1 MAKNSNLEKKCD
13 PAKLKEMSEFLFK
26 DLPFKIQT
34 TKLSERRQV
43 FEDIKLYLQNQKTPE
58 KEKEGVPEGIIRGLC
73 KIATIVLPQYVNNR
87 SRSLLNSL
95 VTELLE
101 LYPGPTCK
109 YLTAAISD
117 YAKQI
122 RNYVPS
128 RQSAEEASF
137 VLLWT
142 TKILRK
148 RNISDD
154 ILKPLIEAQGIMFLH
169 VKSTNMEKSRIK
181 MYKRLE
187 EALIANPEVAEK
199 LLSICIVLE
208 ASPVSL
214 SSGTIY
220 YTYFAGRKQFDKVE
234 KLKAFLIETFVKA
247 VITTKTKPPEHV
259 LQVASE
265 FLKYLSHDEFKKSV
279 LPALQKAILRNP
291 EMIMEAFSFVL
302 GAVSIDLSQYA
313 AEIGKAITGPIHA
326 KDDKIRESSIKAIE
340 TTARQCSDV
349 AAIKSLVNILFGILG
364 GSEGKLTL
372 ALEKISVIQ
381 GIGKLS
387 HHGVSGSSVHDLSVN
402 VANQFIKILTTEV
415 HEGTLIEALNALSNW
430 TARFSDLIPN
440 SLIETFKKGV
450 AMKTATAPV
459 RTAYF
464 ICMEKSFHGNGLVQ
478 GGEVVATLLKGIE
491 RAAAQ
496 PGQVPVVTEGVVSAY
511 LLLKLAATDPKVESQ
526 AGALWPLIADPEK
539 CVFFAEKFLSSA
551 TEEGIHYTSKMV
563 ESLLH
568 QHLTKVTKN
577 HHVLYHTLVV
587 CLTRH
592 SYSVRS
598 KVATS
603 IKRIVSKMDGAE
615 DAKNLLK
622 ALKKFLEQAK
632 IVVGEKEHES
642 TSQPWNEV
650 KGHSLVYALENICS
664 ASFSESE
671 DELLKNLFFIA
682 YHPAIFKQSTNI
694 YGRILKKWLINP
706 EKVVERMYDTFY
718 ADIISAPFPN
728 EWNACVLVNL
738 SEYEPGRT
746 CANVV
751 NLVAE
756 NLSIPELL
764 TVTRDDFFI
773 FKTQEGELY
782 DRSVIE
788 SHKEEATKNI
798 KRESKAYSYKEQME
812 EIQLRRELEEK
823 RRKEG
828 KIKQPEYT
836 PKQKE
841 AMKMQLAKES
851 EIRSRVK
858 KLFDKIESTLSILRC
873 CLLGAPGDLS
883 CHFKR
888 LLPILLKTL
897 KSPIAAPQIME
908 VYSDLRKCV
917 FHRDYDVLGLSV
929 GKLTLRLN
937 EPQCDLDPAWEG
949 ELLQKAT
956 LRVIFLLVESMSDKP
971 YLLFQEAQFFVY
983 NLQFLFAAFK
993 KFISVDQILEGG
1005 IKFIQLMTA
1014 KLSDCEEVKHLA
1026 LGPLMDT
1033 LIWIIE
1039 KQKGRMQQSA
1049 SVAFLDVCSLSV
1061 REQNVEKSIAGE
1073 DEVNVLLSALES
1085 ETVAVRDAGIRGL
1098 VKLLPVLKSNKIS
1111 ESLQSRILRRF
1122 WVAKHD
1128 QEATI
1133 RGTADQ
1139 LWKEAKLSVRKEL
1152 SHWLLNDVT
1161 HPVEPIRSAGAD
1173 AMAAALQISETPL
1186 KDVIEML
1193 LQIYAEKLTM
1203 KPPVLDQ
1210 LGRVVEEAIDFWE
1223 PRSGIAVTLSKLAPL
1238 LDQDDVI
1245 RLANFFVPGGLLDRN
1260 EVVRKNM
1267 LAASVALIDIHG
1279 KDTVSD
1285 LLPVFEKFLD
1295 EAPKSSQFDKVRQSV
1310 VILMG
1315 GLARHL
1321 DKSDKKIK
1329 PIIGKLISAL
1339 KTPSQQVQEAVAN
1352 CLPPLVPA
1360 IKDSAGSIVDKLLT
1374 QLLESD
1380 NYGDRKGA
1388 SYGLAGVVKGLGI
1401 LSLKQLEIMSKL
1413 TEAIQDKKNFKR
1425 REGALMAFEQLC
1437 NMLGRL
1443 FEPYVVHVLPHLLLC
1458 FGDSNQYVREATDET
1473 AKAVMSRLSAHGVK
1487 LVLPSLLAA
1496 LEEDSW
1502 RTKAGSVELLGA
1514 MAYCAPKQLSS
1525 CLPNIVPKLIEVLGD
1540 SHIKVQQAGGQALEV
1555 IGSVIKN
1562 PEIQAI
1568 VPVLL
1573 GALQDPSKKTSSC
1586 LATLLDTKF
1595 VHFIDAPSLALIM
1608 PVVQR
1613 AFQDRS
1619 TETRKMA
1626 AQIIGNMYSLTD
1638 QKDLSPYL
1646 PTIIPGLKASVV
1658 DPVPEV
1664 RTVSARAL
1672 GAMVRGMGEAS
1683 FDDLLPWLMQ
1693 TLTSEAS
1700 PVDRSGA
1707 AQGLAEVVGGLGI
1720 EKLHKLMPEII
1731 ATAERL
1737 DIAPHVKDG
1746 YILLFIYMPAVF
1758 QSEFIPYI
1766 SQIIPPILKA
1776 LADENEFV
1784 RDTALKAGQRIVNM
1798 YADNAIT
1805 LLLPEL
1811 EKGLFNENWRIRY
1824 SSVQLLGDLLFKIS
1838 GVSGKM
1844 TTETAHDDDN
1854 FGTETSQKVI
1864 LETLGSDRRN
1874 RVLSGLYM
1882 GRSDVALMV
1891 RQAALHVWKVVVS
1904 NTPRTLREILPVLFE
1919 LLLGCLA
1926 STSHDKRQVAA
1937 RTLGDLVK
1945 KLGERVLPEIIPI
1958 LEKGLEADRSDQ
1970 RQGVCVGLSEIMGAT
1985 SREMVLTFVDN
1996 LVPTVRK
2003 ALIDPLPEVRSA
2015 AAKTFDSLH
2024 STVGSRA
2031 LDDILPYMLE
2041 QLNDPVLSDF
2051 ALDGLRQVMAVK
2063 SRAVLPYLIPQLTA
2077 PPVNT
2082 RALAVLAS
2090 VAGEALSRHLTRI
2103 LPALLQALSDSFG
2116 KPMENKV
2123 RDHCE
2128 SVVLAVSDGQ
2138 GIRTIMDELLAASRP
2153 GKGALRRSAVVLL
2166 ASFCARTKS
2175 DYSEYINQ
2183 LFRGLI
2189 TLMTEP
2195 DDNLIN
2201 PAWDG
2206 LQAVIQSLD
2215 PPSQVNHVS
2224 DLRQAVRF
2232 ASSDVRAH
2240 EGLMP
2245 GFCLQRGVAPL
2256 LPIYREAILSGS
2268 PEVKEQASNGLT
2280 ELIKL
2285 TSAEGL
2291 KSSVMQITGPLIRIL
2306 GDRYSYTVKTAVLET
2321 LSLLLAK
2328 VGVQLKPFL
2337 PQLQTTFL
2345 KALQDPQRQVRMKA
2359 ATGLS
2364 HLVVIHHR
2372 PDPMFTELHNGIK
2385 SQEDPSV
2392 KETWLQALRGVCTP
2406 AGDKMND
2413 TLRKSVLQTLLSSL
2427 SSPEEGIRTSAAGCI
2442 GALCRWVGTDELHM
2456 VIADNLLDDDPMG
2469 DWTLRHGKSMALFVA
2484 LKEAA
2489 PNVYAEEWKEKIQKL
2504 LLSYLAA
2511 DRIPIV
2517 ISGIRATGY
2526 LFRYHLVESKPMPV
2540 SLIQPFAKSLNK
2552 DNNDIKQLVAQVSN
2566 FLAKSVK
2573 TPLPTELLKPLLPM
2587 LVNGTKEK
2595 NTAVKAHCELALVNV
2610 LHLRV
2615 GDDTHQKCLQVLD
2628 AGAREA
2634 LNEVI
2639 VKTLKKVA
2647 TQPEGKEE
2655 ELDATLLI

>member
-1 MAKNSNLEKKCD
+1 
-13 PAKLKEMSEFLFK
+13 
-26 DLPFKIQT
+26 
-34 TKLSERRQV
+34 
-43 FEDIKLYLQNQKTPE
+43 
-58 KEKEGVPEGIIRGLC
+58 
-73 KIATIVLPQYVNNR
+73 
-87 SRSLLNSL
+87 
-95 VTELLE
+95 
-101 LYPGPTCK
+101 
-109 YLTAAISD
+109 
-117 YAKQI
+117 
-122 RNYVPS
+122 
-128 RQSAEEASF
+128 
-137 VLLWT
+137 
-142 TKILRK
+142 
-148 RNISDD
+148 
-154 ILKPLIEAQGIMFLH
+154 
-169 VKSTNMEKSRIK
+169 
-181 MYKRLE
+181 
-187 EALIANPEVAEK
+187 
-199 LLSICIVLE
+199 
-208 ASPVSL
+208 
-214 SSGTIY
+214 
-220 YTYFAGRKQFDKVE
+220 
-234 KLKAFLIETFVKA
+234 
-247 VITTKTKPPEHV
+247 
-259 LQVASE
+259 
-265 FLKYLSHDEFKKSV
+265 
-279 LPALQKAILRNP
+279 
-291 EMIMEAFSFVL
+291 
-302 GAVSIDLSQYA
+302 
-313 AEIGKAITGPIHA
+313 
-326 KDDKIRESSIKAIE
+326 
-340 TTARQCSDV
+340 
-349 AAIKSLVNILFGILG
+349 
-364 GSEGKLTL
+364 
-372 ALEKISVIQ
+372 
-381 GIGKLS
+381 
-387 HHGVSGSSVHDLSVN
+387 
-402 VANQFIKILTTEV
+402 
-415 HEGTLIEALNALSNW
+415 
-430 TARFSDLIPN
+430 
-440 SLIETFKKGV
+440 
-450 AMKTATAPV
+450 
-459 RTAYF
+459 
-464 ICMEKSFHGNGLVQ
+464 
-478 GGEVVATLLKGIE
+478 
-491 RAAAQ
+491 
-496 PGQVPVVTEGVVSAY
+496 
-511 LLLKLAATDPKVESQ
+511 
-526 AGALWPLIADPEK
+526 
-539 CVFFAEKFLSSA
+539 
-551 TEEGIHYTSKMV
+551 
-563 ESLLH
+563 
-568 QHLTKVTKN
+568 
-577 HHVLYHTLVV
+577 
-587 CLTRH
+587 
-592 SYSVRS
+592 
-598 KVATS
+598 
-603 IKRIVSKMDGAE
+603 
-615 DAKNLLK
+615 
-622 ALKKFLEQAK
+622 
-632 IVVGEKEHES
+632 
-642 TSQPWNEV
+642 
-650 KGHSLVYALENICS
+650 
-664 ASFSESE
+664 
-671 DELLKNLFFIA
+671 
-682 YHPAIFKQSTNI
+682 
-694 YGRILKKWLINP
+694 
-706 EKVVERMYDTFY
+706 
-718 ADIISAPFPN
+718 
-728 EWNACVLVNL
+728 
-738 SEYEPGRT
+738 
-746 CANVV
+746 
-751 NLVAE
+751 
-756 NLSIPELL
+756 
-764 TVTRDDFFI
+764 
-773 FKTQEGELY
+773 
-782 DRSVIE
+782 
-788 SHKEEATKNI
+788 
-798 KRESKAYSYKEQME
+798 
-812 EIQLRRELEEK
+812 
-823 RRKEG
+823 
-828 KIKQPEYT
+828 
-836 PKQKE
+836 
-841 AMKMQLAKES
+841 
-851 EIRSRVK
+851 
-858 KLFDKIESTLSILRC
+858 
-873 CLLGAPGDLS
+873 
-883 CHFKR
+883 
-888 LLPILLKTL
+888 
-897 KSPIAAPQIME
+897 
-908 VYSDLRKCV
+908 
-917 FHRDYDVLGLSV
+917 V

-1339 KTPSQQVQEAVAN
+1339 KTPSQQV
-1352 CLPPLVPA
+1352 C
-1360 IKDSAGSIVDKLLT
+1360 
-1374 QLLESD
+1374 
-1380 NYGDRKGA
+1380 
-1388 SYGLAGVVKGLGI
+1388 
-1401 LSLKQLEIMSKL
+1401 
-1413 TEAIQDKKNFKR
+1413 
-1425 REGALMAFEQLC
+1425 
-1437 NMLGRL
+1437 
-1443 FEPYVVHVLPHLLLC
+1443 
-1458 FGDSNQYVREATDET
+1458 
-1473 AKAVMSRLSAHGVK
+1473 
-1487 LVLPSLLAA
+1487 
-1496 LEEDSW
+1496 
-1502 RTKAGSVELLGA
+1502 SVELLGA